1 MPLHLLNP
9 HASMHARGENLV
21 KAGNGVPHSSL
32 DYCFVRQSLQSRWGR
47 TVLLHQTRGI
57 ATLSSCLQLWQQQ
70 VLRLMYRENVESC
83 CLDIS
88 SIGPCGWATC
98 PGRLFVFN
106 NEIEGFLNEFVQ
118 LISESTYM
126 LSIQSITRQVS
137 SPGSVIYVE
146 KNISSVLL
154 GICCYLLRKRQ
165 QFPIVYIHV
174 IHPNLPTLRWRSQL
188 VELVVYFL
196 LFWLFFWKLQHAI
209 S

>member
-21 KAGNGVPHSSL
+21 KAGNGVPHSNL

-88 SIGPCGWATC
+88 SIGACGWATC

-137 SPGSVIYVE
+137 SPGSVIYVKKKHFLCLTGSLLLLIEE
-146 KNISSVLL
+146 KATISYCLCS
-154 GICCYLLRKRQ
+154 CYSSKSSYTEMK
-165 QFPIVYIHV
+165 ITISW
-174 IHPNLPTLRWRSQL
+174 TGC
-188 VELVVYFL
+188 L
-196 LFWLFFWKLQHAI
+196 LFVVLIVFLEVTACN
-209 S
+209 